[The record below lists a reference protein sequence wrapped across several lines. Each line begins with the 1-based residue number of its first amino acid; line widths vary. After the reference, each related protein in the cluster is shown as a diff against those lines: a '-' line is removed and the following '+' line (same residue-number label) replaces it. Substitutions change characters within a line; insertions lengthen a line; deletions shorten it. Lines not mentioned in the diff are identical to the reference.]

1 MTKNTQEF
9 EDFLRTARFA
19 VYPRVSSERQKN
31 EGTIESQLNDIFT
44 YISKNYPWVKRENV
58 IIYKDEGWSGTT
70 LDRPG
75 MDNLR
80 ADLRD
85 NKWDV
90 LICYD
95 QDRIARDPYLQLIIL
110 EEIEKFGKVLDFCTT
125 DAPNVTNEDS
135 LMMFEFR
142 GVMAKY
148 ERVRSLGRFR
158 IGKLRKA
165 RSNKV
170 LLSVPPYG
178 YNLVKKTTDTTTGVL
193 TDTHLLINDYEAGV
207 VRDIFGWLAN
217 EGMTLSKIAE
227 RLSSAG
233 IKPRRNKRGIWN
245 TSTLSSMVRNTTYTG
260 IAKYQTTQAVEP
272 KKKLKKIT
280 GPIKNKRTSKA
291 VRPVEDWIE
300 ITVPA
305 ILDTPADRDLFE
317 RAQKQLI
324 KNAAIS
330 PRKRK
335 NEYLLGGLI
344 YCECGLA
351 RTGEGPQD
359 GRYLYYRCGCR
370 SGNKRVSRTCE
381 YAGVDARIVDKVVW
395 EKLEAIITDTNTLRD
410 TYELYRAKQGS
421 GEQRQIDQAR
431 QVLSTTEKQI
441 NDLKDA
447 FVNNIITV
455 NDFAKLKQELAK
467 KYDLLQEK
475 ITELQNKIGS
485 NQEIIPEVDFDEVVG
500 IAKKLLKDLSFA
512 EKRGIVVR
520 LVDNVVAVP
529 GTLEVT
535 GYIGVSSQSSENVV
549 IDQGIYSSN
558 PSDNHVELKTVGRN
572 RWSS

>member
-1 MTKNTQEF
+1 M
-9 EDFLRTARFA
+9 
-19 VYPRVSSERQKN
+19 
-31 EGTIESQLNDIFT
+31 
-44 YISKNYPWVKRENV
+44 
-58 IIYKDEGWSGTT
+58 
-70 LDRPG
+70 
-75 MDNLR
+75 
-80 ADLRD
+80 
-85 NKWDV
+85 
-90 LICYD
+90 
-95 QDRIARDPYLQLIIL
+95 
-110 EEIEKFGKVLDFCTT
+110 
-125 DAPNVTNEDS
+125 
-135 LMMFEFR
+135 
-142 GVMAKY
+142 
-148 ERVRSLGRFR
+148 
-158 IGKLRKA
+158 
-165 RSNKV
+165 
-170 LLSVPPYG
+170 
-178 YNLVKKTTDTTTGVL
+178 
-193 TDTHLLINDYEAGV
+193 TDTHLVINDYEAGV
-207 VRDIFGWLAN
+207 VREIFSWLAN

-227 RLSSAG
+227 RLSCAG
-233 IKPRRNKRGIWN
+233 IKPRRNKHGIWN
-245 TSTLSSMVRNTTYTG
+245 TSTLSSLVRNTTYVG

-272 KKKLKKIT
+272 KKKLKKMN

-291 VRPVEDWIE
+291 MRPVEDWIE
-300 ITVPA
+300 ISVPA
-305 ILDTPADRDLFE
+305 ILDTPENRDLFE

-381 YAGVDARIVDKVVW
+381 HAGVDARIVDQVVW
-395 EKLEAIITDTNTLRD
+395 EKLQEIITDTNTLRD

-431 QVLSTTEKQI
+431 QGLGATEMQI
-441 NDLKDA
+441 NDVKDA
-447 FVNNIITV
+447 FVNNVINV

-467 KYDLLQEK
+467 KYDLLQKK
-475 ITELQNKIGS
+475 ITELQKKIGS
-485 NQEIIPEVDFDEVVG
+485 SQEIIPEVDFDEVVG

-520 LVDNVVAVP
+520 LVENVVAVP

-549 IDQGIYSSN
+549 IDQGNYSSN
-558 PSDNHVELKTVGRN
+558 PSNNHVKLKTVGRN
-572 RWSS
+572 CWITKCWKIYFIYCPNQE